1 MAQMEKK
8 KWYYLDRR
16 SLSNLIVVCAGVA
29 LYMGLTHFSQV
40 KEAVWTVLNV
50 ISPFLSGLVI
60 AFLLNSPTDFFEKKL
75 YHRFKYRR
83 GMAICTVYLLTLL
96 IIVVLLQLVLP
107 QVGESLATLMG
118 NLTTYL
124 SNLEQ
129 MVRSLTLQFHLES
142 DEFSGFVDTYN
153 TLIKGFTSDELVRK
167 ATEFLSSPELWN
179 IGVSVGS
186 GVLTGISNVVNAL
199 TSLIVSVYMLMGKKR
214 LIAQAK
220 KLIYALLPLNGAKW
234 LLSVGSKSNRI
245 FEGFINGKLIDSAII
260 GVLCFIL
267 TTILK
272 IPYAIL
278 VSVVVGI
285 TNVIP
290 FFGPIIGAVP
300 CLMILVI
307 VDPWAALR
315 FGVLILVLQQF
326 DGNILGP
333 KILGDSTGLSAIWV
347 LVSIV
352 VGGGLFGFLGMLL
365 GVPTFAVIYVMVRE
379 WADHRLDEKGID
391 GDGNPT
397 KVSQLEEHTIRN

>member
-1 MAQMEKK
+1 
-8 KWYYLDRR
+8 
-16 SLSNLIVVCAGVA
+16 
-29 LYMGLTHFSQV
+29 
-40 KEAVWTVLNV
+40 
-50 ISPFLSGLVI
+50 
-60 AFLLNSPTDFFEKKL
+60 
-75 YHRFKYRR
+75 
-83 GMAICTVYLLTLL
+83 MAICTVYLLTLL